1 MQDFVVDDEK
11 PRIFAFDEASNIFH
25 TKMFQKYK
33 VPFAVIGIGIF
44 FVPVAVLGGLLAGL
58 GTYAAMERLKDGKP
72 ELYNWVL
79 ENPGLVEL
87 LSIIATAGAFGL
99 TLGGVLIGLVANFT
113 MSATLDYIAEK
124 HGVIRNTEKLSIVK
138 LIRQFINYV
147 THGFKT
153 IKSELSD
160 SKKQQ
165 VVKQPVA
172 IEVQSVVVA

>member
-79 ENPGLVEL
+79 QNPGLVEL
-87 LSIIATAGAFGL
+87 ISIVATAGAFGL

-124 HGVIRNTEKLSIVK
+124 HGVVRNVGKFSLIAT
-138 LIRQFINYV
+138 IRQFINYV
-147 THGFKT
+147 AHGFKT
-153 IKSELSD
+153 IKAEFSSD
-160 SKKQQ
+160 KKQES
-165 VVKQPVA
+165 KQPIA
-172 IEVQSVVVA
+172 IEAESVVLT